1 MKYNSYIDKIEFFVP
16 PTKLTNKKLVDEN
29 PSWDVDKI
37 YNKTGIKNRYI
48 ADINTTATDL
58 AVDRAGK
65 KFDKGLEYANATIEI
80 LDLLEK
86 L

>member
-16 PTKLTNKKLVDEN
+16 PKKLTNKKLVDEN

-37 YNKTGIKNRYI
+37 YDKTGIKNRYI

-58 AVDRAGK
+58 AVHAGK
-65 KFDKGLEYANATIEI
+65 KFFKKYP
-80 LDLLEK
+80 EK
-86 L
+86 K